1 MTIATAN
8 RSQVYS
14 IVETAWG
21 TARPAITGTTF
32 SITVADGVYTLADSN
47 SSGLVETSL
56 PVGQPFVLTGFTQG
70 TKAGVVA
77 ARSGNGSITFTAV
90 GDVPTAEVAGDSVTI
105 TPTARPLRTTDGGIN
120 LTVNTIRSS
129 ELRADRMISDLIR
142 AGYGAEGSING
153 ELSANNWD
161 EFIASA
167 MYNDWGAVPAAV
179 AEASTIAIT
188 RTEATATAGVIY
200 KLTDSGNKLVVA
212 SLPVGG
218 MFRATGFTQGTVIG
232 VVTDRT
238 SNGDISFSPLN
249 TVIAEAAGDNVT
261 VTPMSVIKNG
271 ITENS
276 LTLYQNFADAGIWRT
291 TPGFIV
297 SPFGITIEADNLATV
312 AAGGQ
317 ARDAIYTTT
326 EPDRTPTGDT
336 QAGSFTDPVMA
347 AADVLD
353 VVFEGDP
360 ASKVFFQ
367 SIEITIENNLRS
379 RKALSTIE
387 NLAVVA
393 GEADISGT
401 ATAYFENADLYTHYR
416 AGTPY
421 TVGISIQDTQGKGYA
436 IYIPR
441 AKTAES
447 EQTPGGSNEDIFD
460 ELTWTATRHADFNA
474 YMLIGRY

>member
-8 RSQVYS
+8 RSQVYG
-14 IVETAWG
+14 VPETAWG
-21 TARPAITGTTF
+21 TARPAVSGTGFAVTF
-32 SITVADGVYTLADSN
+32 ADSAYTLTDSN
-47 SSGLVETSL
+47 NGLTEESF
-56 PVGQPFVLTGFTQG
+56 PVGGTFVATGFTNG
-70 TKAGVVA
+70 TIAGVITSRTSA
-77 ARSGNGSITFTAV
+77 GSIAFTKT
-90 GDVPTAEVAGDSVTI
+90 TADDFATEPAGDTVTI
-105 TPTARPLRTTDGGIN
+105 TPTARPIRTTDGGIN

-161 EFIASA
+161 EFISSA
-167 MYNDWGAVPAAV
+167 MYNDWGAAPAAV
-179 AEASTIAIT
+179 AEASTFAIT
-188 RTEATATAGVIY
+188 VTAGVY
-200 KLTDSGNKLVVA
+200 KLTDSGNKLVIA

-232 VVTDRT
+232 VVTERT
-238 SNGDISFSPLN
+238 SDGDITFSPLN
-249 TVIAEAAGDNVT
+249 TVIAEAAGDAVT

-271 ITENS
+271 VTENS

-297 SPFGITIEADNLATV
+297 SPFGMTIEADNLATV

-317 ARDAIYTTT
+317 ARDAIYSTDA
-326 EPDRTPTGDT
+326 PDQIPSDD
-336 QAGSFTDPVMA
+336 AAAPSYTDPVIA

-353 VVFEGDP
+353 VVFDGNP
-360 ASKVFFQ
+360 AAKIFFQ

-474 YMLIGRY
+474 YMLIGRF

>member
-8 RSQVYS
+8 RSQVYG
-14 IVETAWG
+14 IPETAWG
-21 TARPAITGTTF
+21 TARPAVSGTTF
-32 SITVADGVYTLADSN
+32 AINVNDSVHTLTDSSN
-47 SSGLVETSL
+47 GLTEASF
-56 PVGQPFVLTGFTQG
+56 PVGGTFVATGFTQG
-70 TKAGVVA
+70 AIGGVVT
-77 ARSGNGSITFTAV
+77 ARASAGSITFTPFNTTLTVITEA
-90 GDVPTAEVAGDSVTI
+90 AGDSVTI
-105 TPTARPLRTTDGGIN
+105 TPTARPIRTTDGGIN

-161 EFIASA
+161 EFISSA

-179 AEASTIAIT
+179 AEASTFAIT
-188 RTEATATAGVIY
+188 VTAGVY
-200 KLTDSGNKLVVA
+200 QLTDSGNKLVVA
-212 SLPVGG
+212 SLPIGG
-218 MFRATGFTQGTVIG
+218 MFRATGFSQGTVIG
-232 VVTDRT
+232 VVTERT
-238 SNGDISFSPLN
+238 SDGDITFSPLN
-249 TVIAEAAGDNVT
+249 TVIAEAAGDAVT

-271 ITENS
+271 VTENS

-297 SPFGITIEADNLATV
+297 SPFGMTIEADNLATV

-317 ARDAIYTTT
+317 ARDATYTTT
-326 EPDRTPTGDT
+326 APATVPSGDSATG
-336 QAGSFTDPVMA
+336 SYTDPVIA

-353 VVFEGDP
+353 VVFDGNP
-360 ASKVFFQ
+360 AAKIFFQ

-474 YMLIGRY
+474 YMLIGRF

>member
-8 RSQVYS
+8 RSQVYG
-14 IVETAWG
+14 IPETSWG
-21 TARPAITGTTF
+21 TARPAISGDTF
-32 SITVADGVYTLADSN
+32 AITLADGTYTLTDSD
-47 SSGLVETSL
+47 SGLVETSF
-56 PVGQPFVLTGFTQG
+56 PVGGTFVATGFTNG
-70 TKAGVVA
+70 TIAGVITSRTSA
-77 ARSGNGSITFTAV
+77 GSIAFTKTTSANFATE
-90 GDVPTAEVAGDSVTI
+90 GAGDTVTL
-105 TPTARPLRTTDGGIN
+105 TPTARPIRTTDGGIN

-161 EFIASA
+161 EFISSA
-167 MYNDWGAVPAAV
+167 MYNDWGAAPAAV
-179 AEASTIAIT
+179 AEASTFAVT
-188 RTEATATAGVIY
+188 VTAGVY
-200 KLTDSGNKLVVA
+200 KLTDSGNKLVIA

-232 VVTDRT
+232 VVTERT
-238 SNGDISFSPLN
+238 SDGDITFSPLN
-249 TVIAEAAGDNVT
+249 TVIAEAAGASVT
-261 VTPMSVIKNG
+261 ITPMSVIKNG
-271 ITENS
+271 VTENS

-297 SPFGITIEADNLATV
+297 SPFGMTIEADNLATV

-317 ARDAIYTTT
+317 ARDATYTTT
-326 EPDRTPTGDT
+326 APPQILSDDAAAP
-336 QAGSFTDPVMA
+336 SYTDPVIA

-353 VVFEGDP
+353 VVFDGNP
-360 ASKVFFQ
+360 AAKIFFQ

-474 YMLIGRY
+474 YMLIGRF

>member
-8 RSQVYS
+8 RSQVYG
-14 IVETAWG
+14 IAETAWG
-21 TARPAITGTTF
+21 TARPAISGDTF
-32 SITVADGVYTLADSN
+32 AITVNSGVYALTDSD
-47 SSGLVETSL
+47 SGLVETSFPL
-56 PVGQPFVLTGFTQG
+56 GGTFVATGFTNG
-70 TKAGVVA
+70 TIAGLITERTDA
-77 ARSGNGSITFTAV
+77 SLTFTKL
-90 GDVPTAEVAGDSVTI
+90 TAATFAAEAAGDTVTI
-105 TPTARPLRTTDGGIN
+105 TPTARPIRTTDGGIN

-161 EFIASA
+161 EFISSA
-167 MYNDWGAVPAAV
+167 MYNDWGAVPAEV

-200 KLTDSGNKLVVA
+200 KLTDSGNKLIIA

-238 SNGDISFSPLN
+238 SNGDITFSPLN

-271 ITENS
+271 VTENS
-276 LTLYQNFADAGIWRT
+276 LTLFQNFSDAGIWRT

-297 SPFGITIEADNLATV
+297 SPFGMTIEADNLATV

-317 ARDAIYTTT
+317 ARDAIYDTTA
-326 EPDRTPTGDT
+326 PDQIPAGD
-336 QAGSFTDPVMA
+336 AAAPSYTDPVIA

-360 ASKVFFQ
+360 SSKIFFQ

-474 YMLIGRY
+474 YMLIGRF